1 MAAYRTLAEIE
12 SLELTPAERELM
24 RVCRLGAWAEIG
36 DVVPGPDETAR
47 SIRAGVIR
55 YLALGGCA
63 DYRPHEK
70 GVRVRGAL
78 VPDALD
84 LQACACDSDLWLAV
98 CHLVK
103 RVNLRGAQLATLS
116 LEGSHCASVAAERL
130 TTSGSVFM
138 NRNFRA
144 MNGVVLKSAEIGG
157 SLHLTKG
164 AFLECGRRRRALSA
178 SRIRVGGSVFM
189 REGFR
194 AGGMVRLAGAQIAN
208 DLACRDA
215 RFSNEGGVALD
226 LSKANIGGAFYWH
239 GGSVA
244 EGALDLKR
252 AQCRALHD
260 SEDSWPQEEERLF
273 LNGFTYDVITGGLL
287 DAETRLKWL
296 TRGDRPKGGGAFW
309 PQPYVQIAGAL
320 RAMGHDD
327 DARIVMVEK
336 ERRLRASFRRLLA
349 RRARGRGAAGKVWL
363 GLRRLV
369 SWVLQHVL
377 DVIVGFGY
385 RPAKA
390 LYALC
395 ALMLAGAL
403 LFHATWSAGDFAPNS
418 ALVQNSAGWAEA
430 LSAGNPAAAWSAPDG
445 AGRDYETFHPVAYAF
460 DVVVPVIDI
469 GQEEAW
475 GPSTTRSP
483 LGWHAWWARWVLK
496 ILGWV
501 VSAVGAAA
509 ITGIIRQE

>member
-1 MAAYRTLAEIE
+1 MADPGRQAE
-12 SLELTPAERELM
+12 
-24 RVCRLGAWAEIG
+24 
-36 DVVPGPDETAR
+36 
-47 SIRAGVIR
+47 
-55 YLALGGCA
+55 
-63 DYRPHEK
+63 
-70 GVRVRGAL
+70 
-78 VPDALD
+78 
-84 LQACACDSDLWLAV
+84 
-98 CHLVK
+98 
-103 RVNLRGAQLATLS
+103 
-116 LEGSHCASVAAERL
+116 
-130 TTSGSVFM
+130 
-138 NRNFRA
+138 
-144 MNGVVLKSAEIGG
+144 
-157 SLHLTKG
+157 
-164 AFLECGRRRRALSA
+164 
-178 SRIRVGGSVFM
+178 
-189 REGFR
+189 
-194 AGGMVRLAGAQIAN
+194 
-208 DLACRDA
+208 
-215 RFSNEGGVALD
+215 
-226 LSKANIGGAFYWH
+226 
-239 GGSVA
+239 
-244 EGALDLKR
+244 
-252 AQCRALHD
+252 
-260 SEDSWPQEEERLF
+260 
-273 LNGFTYDVITGGLL
+273 
-287 DAETRLKWL
+287 
-296 TRGDRPKGGGAFW
+296 GGGAFW

-349 RRARGRGAAGKVWL
+349 RRARGRGAAGKAWL

-369 SWVLQHVL
+369 SWALQHAL

-395 ALMLAGAL
+395 ALVLAGAL

-430 LSAGNPAAAWSAPDG
+430 LSAGNPAAAWSAQNG